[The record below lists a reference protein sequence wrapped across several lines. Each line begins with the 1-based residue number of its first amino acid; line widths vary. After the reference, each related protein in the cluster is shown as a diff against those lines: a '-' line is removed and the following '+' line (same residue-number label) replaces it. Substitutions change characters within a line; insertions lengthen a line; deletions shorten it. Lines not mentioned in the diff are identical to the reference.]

1 MAELHPFF
9 VHFPIALIMV
19 SVLFDVYGAFR
30 DEKQHIWTAYILQLV
45 ATVSAILAAVT
56 GNLAESAIVSQEALH
71 QGVVEAFDKHVSWGN
86 ALVWIIVLVSLGRTF
101 SVLEKKSWATRGWV
115 FPLVSTGLAFLVLTT
130 GLLGGDLSR
139 EILLY
144 FQLN

>member
-9 VHFPIALIMV
+9 VHFPIALLMV
-19 SVLFDVYGAFR
+19 AALFDVYGAFR
-30 DEKQHIWTAYILQLV
+30 DLKQHMVTAHILQLI
-45 ATVSAILAAVT
+45 AAVSAILAAVT
-56 GNLAESAIVSQEALH
+56 GNLSESVIVAQEALH
-71 QGVVEAFDKHVSWGN
+71 QGVAEAFDAHVSWGN
-86 ALVWIIVLVSLGRTF
+86 ALVWVIVLVALGRTF
-101 SVLEKKSWATRGWV
+101 AVLEKKTWPTQGWV
-115 FPLVSTGLAFLVLTT
+115 FPLVSTGLAFLILIT